1 MPFISDL
8 AQPTPPLC
16 LSYWYSYSLA
26 KANSFQFLAVH
37 QGFSLALTHSV
48 FYVYRAFPPSVHP
61 AAPRSFFQP
70 LQAVP
75 PWCCS
80 NQACVLLQHSSLC
93 FVHVYL
99 LWSLTRLWTP
109 PGFSGS
115 GWMTE
120 WINRFQH
127 LHSDLLITGTW
138 AYEWLCIIIFVRKKF
153 TLQLAV
159 PCYCGPG
166 ADCTGDV
173 HSFIYSAQ
181 VSNEAGIETVL
192 ILRRRVLR
200 LHSVQSLAPGY
211 I

>member
-1 MPFISDL
+1 MLIFASW
-8 AQPTPPLC
+8 PLTNG
-16 LSYWYSYSLA
+16 YSQNASLQECLA

-37 QGFSLALTHSV
+37 QGFSLAFIHSV
-48 FYVYRAFPPSVHP
+48 FYVYRVFPPSVHP

-75 PWCCS
+75 LWCCS

-99 LWSLTRLWTP
+99 LWSLTRLWAP

-127 LHSDLLITGTW
+127 CALFAFWSLNHGHVGVWMIVHNYLCEEKIHTAASCSLLLWTRSWLHWECPQFHLLCTS
-138 AYEWLCIIIFVRKKF
+138 LMR
-153 TLQLAV
+153 LA
-159 PCYCGPG
+159 
-166 ADCTGDV
+166 
-173 HSFIYSAQ
+173 
-181 VSNEAGIETVL
+181 
-192 ILRRRVLR
+192 LR
-200 LHSVQSLAPGY
+200 LCSF
-211 I
+211 